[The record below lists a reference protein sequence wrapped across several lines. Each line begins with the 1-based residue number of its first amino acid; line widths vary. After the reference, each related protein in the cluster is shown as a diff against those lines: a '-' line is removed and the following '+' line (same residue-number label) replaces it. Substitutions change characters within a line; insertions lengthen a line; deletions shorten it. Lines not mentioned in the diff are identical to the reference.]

1 MMKNPEFRADFE
13 RSESRSPQRPR
24 PELTG
29 FVFRG
34 DKPMRKLFLVPAL
47 LLVFEATPALSLSD
61 SPYLAPAR
69 LMP

>member
-1 MMKNPEFRADFE
+1 
-13 RSESRSPQRPR
+13 
-24 PELTG
+24 
-29 FVFRG
+29 
-34 DKPMRKLFLVPAL
+34 MRKLFLVPAL